1 MLTWFTDIY
10 ICGTRDK
17 WINSLCADFS
27 LSYLYFEKYKY
38 IYIFYIVNMSADD
51 LVTRGSQGISSHGID
66 LVFPEY
72 FSLSNSKV
80 LNNWSPVDVA
90 EIFNMNFPIIFW
102 WLVSWPFPVKL
113 PSAKWQFLDDFY
125 TFKARHAKLMIRT
138 GDFSILFELIEAEWR
153 IYASIINHHCF
164 RQWLV
169 AWPAPSQNLK
179 QSWITVNW
187 SLRNKP
193 QWNLN
198 RNSYIFIQENAFENV
213 SGKIAAILSRPH
225 MNNVYDNCICI
236 YNLFVSILVSRSNFS
251 WSIWL
256 FAWNIILKIF
266 EMTINSNVTFKS
278 FRKLTSGFW
287 SISNVLL
294 SFSTFLWKIPSN

>member
-1 MLTWFTDIY
+1 
-10 ICGTRDK
+10 
-17 WINSLCADFS
+17 
-27 LSYLYFEKYKY
+27 
-38 IYIFYIVNMSADD
+38 MSADD

-80 LNNWSPVDVA
+80 LHNWSPVDVA

-125 TFKARHAKLMIRT
+125 KFKARHAKMMIRT

-153 IYASIINHHCF
+153 IYASIINHHCI

-179 QSWITVNW
+179 QYSGVWQNDWETRPPPGNYSTASDTWIQV
-187 SLRNKP
+187 SANKMP
-193 QWNLN
+193 
-198 RNSYIFIQENAFENV
+198 A
-213 SGKIAAILSRPH
+213 P
-225 MNNVYDNCICI
+225 D
-236 YNLFVSILVSRSNFS
+236 
-251 WSIWL
+251 
-256 FAWNIILKIF
+256 
-266 EMTINSNVTFKS
+266 
-278 FRKLTSGFW
+278 
-287 SISNVLL
+287 
-294 SFSTFLWKIPSN
+294 